1 MSREAL
7 SSPGPSDGVTPPV
20 ARHLLVIGT
29 NHRTSSLDVRERLLG
44 KASYASL
51 RKAGGRTSPW
61 SDLVLLTT
69 CNRVEVYMLTEAPRR
84 ACEAVLRALG
94 VSEDEHLLYVLEDR
108 DAAAHL
114 LRVAS
119 GLDSLAEGEEQVA
132 AQVRNAPRQRP
143 ARASARGPLADSF
156 LHAAR
161 SASRIRRLA
170 GVSVADASAS
180 HAAVRFLE
188 AVVPVEDRIVALI
201 GTGKMARIAA
211 KSLRP
216 RAEIRILNR
225 NFARARGLAEA
236 LGGKAVP
243 LADLRKVLTEADIV
257 LAATAVRHPL
267 ITPQM
272 LRAAI
277 RRREGR
283 PIWLIDLGFPR
294 NVDPSCRTL
303 AGVHVV
309 DLDGLAPWGQRPP
322 SPSAHARVEHRIRG
336 EAERMIESLRPAASV
351 DIAILRRKAEA
362 VRRHEVEATLAR
374 LPDLSEGDRAVVDK
388 LATRLVNRFLHGPTE
403 RLRSL
408 PEGTR
413 TEIVRQIVE
422 SLQRGPG

>member
-7 SSPGPSDGVTPPV
+7 SSTDHPDRVTSPV
-20 ARHLLVIGT
+20 AACLLLIGA

-44 KASYASL
+44 KASYALL
-51 RKAGGRTSPW
+51 RTAGGRNSPW

-69 CNRVEVYMLTEAPRR
+69 CNRVEVYALTEAPQR
-84 ACEAVLRALG
+84 ASETVHRALG
-94 VSEDEHLLYVLEDR
+94 VSEDEQLLYVLEDR

-143 ARASARGPLADSF
+143 APVPPRGLLADFF

-161 SASRIRRLA
+161 SASQIRRIA
-170 GVSVADASAS
+170 GVSAADASAS

-188 AVVPVEDRIVALI
+188 AVVPDEDRIVALI

-225 NFARARGLAEA
+225 NFARAREMAEA

-243 LADLRKVLTEADIV
+243 LADLRKVLAEADIV
-257 LAATAVRHPL
+257 LAATAVRQPL
-267 ITPQM
+267 ITTQT
-272 LRAAI
+272 LRSAI

-294 NVDPSCRTL
+294 NVDPNCRTL

-322 SPSAHARVEHRIRG
+322 SPSAHARVEHRIRR

-351 DIAILRRKAEA
+351 DVAVLRRKAEA

-374 LPDLSEGDRAVVDK
+374 LPELSQEDRAIVDK

-403 RLRSL
+403 HLRSL